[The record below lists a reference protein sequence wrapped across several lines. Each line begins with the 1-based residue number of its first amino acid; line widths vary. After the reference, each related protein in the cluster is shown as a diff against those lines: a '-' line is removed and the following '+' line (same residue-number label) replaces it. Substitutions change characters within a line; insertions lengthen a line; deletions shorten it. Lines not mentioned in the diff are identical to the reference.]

1 MKLFTFT
8 ITLLLLSLA
17 SFTQT
22 NTCASYFRRN
32 NGNGACKDGQLRL
45 YFAQCPAV
53 APLIDSVYTNGV
65 KAQIVFGEPDMSKC
79 SSLGYVAYCVTGGNM
94 PPASLWQIF
103 FHSAGSVDPFSCM
116 VTEGSV
122 LPIGLKS
129 FGATRNGAT
138 VSLNWQTAY
147 ESNAQSIEIQKRSGS
162 GFVTVGS
169 VTATNNLNG
178 HAYNFVDRNTSA
190 SVTEYRL
197 RLLSKDADA
206 AFSEIRTVKGVGA
219 TLDFTVF
226 PNPAVRNAKIS
237 ITDVSEP
244 TDLQVV
250 DNVGRVVKSII
261 LQNAN
266 TVELNNLQ
274 VGIYRIRLTNKIS
287 GVAITKTLS
296 VTQ

>member
-17 SFTQT
+17 SFAQT

-45 YFAQCPAV
+45 YFAQCPTV
-53 APLIDSVYTNGV
+53 APQIDSVYTNGV

-79 SSLGYVAYCVTGGNM
+79 SSLGYIAYCVIGGNM

-103 FHSAGSVDPFSCM
+103 FHNTGSVDPFSCM
-116 VTEGSV
+116 VSEGAV

-129 FGATRNGAT
+129 FGATRSGTT
-138 VSLNWQTAY
+138 VSLTWQTAY
-147 ESNAQSIEIQKRSGS
+147 ESNAQAIEIQKRSGN
-162 GFVTVGS
+162 GFITVGI
-169 VTATNNLNG
+169 VPATNNLNG
-178 HAYNFVDRNTSA
+178 HAYSFMDKNSSA

-206 AFSEIRTVKGVGA
+206 SFSEIRTVKGVGA
-219 TLDFTVF
+219 SLDFTVF

-237 ITDVSEP
+237 ITDINEP
-244 TDLQVV
+244 TELQVV
-250 DNVGRVVKSII
+250 DNVGRVVKAVTLTNS
-261 LQNAN
+261 N
-266 TVELNNLQ
+266 TVDLNNLQ
-274 VGIYRIRLTNKIS
+274 VGIYRIRLTNKMS
-287 GVAITKTLS
+287 GQAVTKTLS